1 VGTFWAKDGSLLF
14 DAVGLI
20 ACESCPCPESSG
32 SGSSSIVCGDGC
44 YQLGAL
50 VEENVDP
57 TDDFPRVYTV
67 TIEMDQQI
75 ACGGDVVHVTI
86 TIDDGSGGGCY
97 APQLGVAVDYGSFV
111 LSNLTPYDASRDSY
125 TSGNPA
131 GFGTLG
137 DLLLQYDAIGGS
149 PREITTV
156 EFDLTF
162 PNTACTA
169 GQIVSVNFN
178 PGDQDTIYNRDYTCC
193 TE

>member
-1 VGTFWAKDGSLLF
+1 MGTFWAKDGSLLF
-14 DAVGLI
+14 DTAGLI
-20 ACESCPCPESSG
+20 ACESCPCPDSSSG
-32 SGSSSIVCGDGC
+32 SSVCGTGC
-44 YQLGAL
+44 YQLGDL
-50 VEENVDP
+50 VEENIDP

-67 TIEMDQQI
+67 TIEMDQTI
-75 ACGGDVVHVTI
+75 VCGGDVVHVTI

-111 LSNLTPYDASRDSY
+111 LSNLIPYDAARDSY

-131 GFGTLG
+131 GFGSSG

-162 PNTACTA
+162 PNQDCEV
-169 GQIVSVNFN
+169 GQIVSVSFN
-178 PGDQDTIYNRDYTCC
+178 PGDQDTRYNRDYTCC